1 MAVRLSAIYSQ
12 MRHEKLYIKHINK
25 MMKDAHHQSTRKSQY
40 LKIKYL
46 RYFHYIGNIALYQ
59 YDMQP

>member
-1 MAVRLSAIYSQ
+1 MAARLSAIYSQ

-25 MMKDAHHQSTRKSQY
+25 MMKDAYHQSTRTSQY

-46 RYFHYIGNIALYQ
+46 RYLHYIGNIALYQ